1 MAYLDLPF
9 LFVNLM
15 KLINEMNGVFFN
27 AWMEL
32 MDGNRQGVKVSVI
45 GQRWRFPKSL
55 QDAIDKVE
63 DATKKGKNLHI
74 IYLVSYGARWD
85 MAEAAQTIVKRVMT
99 REIEIEDINEVLVQQ
114 HLSTGLARNNV
125 PNPDLLIRCGGKR
138 RLSNFYLWQMA
149 EAELYFSNLLLFDF
163 GEAEFLDALRWFQ
176 QCPRQFGK

>member
-63 DATKKGKNLHI
+63 DATKNGKKPTHYI
-74 IYLVSYGARWD
+74 PS
-85 MAEAAQTIVKRVMT
+85 
-99 REIEIEDINEVLVQQ
+99 VLWGKVG
-114 HLSTGLARNNV
+114 H
-125 PNPDLLIRCGGKR
+125 GGSC
-138 RLSNFYLWQMA
+138 SNHSQ
-149 EAELYFSNLLLFDF
+149 EGHD
-163 GEAEFLDALRWFQ
+163 
-176 QCPRQFGK
+176 